1 MIPFLSESSFQSH
14 WAFWFFIPLIL
25 VLIWIYIQRR
35 KKLPSLQFS
44 QISMVKNVP
53 PTIKARVAFLPT
65 LLKALAIVFAIMALA
80 RPQKSD
86 TTVRKN
92 VEGIDIMIVLDIS
105 DSMLIEDMKPNNRME
120 AAKEKIVQFI
130 QKRVSDRIGIVIF
143 AGEAFTLVPLTLDYD
158 LLVSRVTEITTAQ
171 SARIKDGT
179 AIGVAMANGAGRLK
193 DSTAKSRVMVFMTD
207 GENNSGTIDPETGLD
222 IAKGYGIKVYSIG
235 IGQDGPTKIPVY
247 QRDVFG
253 NKVKTYQ
260 PFESTVNEGLLGRMA
275 TETGGKFYRA
285 GKGDVLAG
293 VFADIDS
300 LEKTKIDVNKYTR
313 YTELFKSY
321 LMWSLWLYLAAW
333 LLSVTFFRRAP

>member
-1 MIPFLSESSFQSH
+1 MFSSLAGSSFQAH
-14 WAFWFFIPLIL
+14 WAFWFLLPLALIL
-25 VLIWIYIQRR
+25 IWVYLQRR
-35 KKLPSLQFS
+35 KKIPSLQFS
-44 QISMVKNVP
+44 QIGMLKKVP
-53 PTIKARVAFLPT
+53 PTVKARLAFLPT
-65 LLKALAIVFAIMALA
+65 FLKVLAIIFAIMALA

-86 TTVRKN
+86 TQVRKN

-105 DSMLIEDMKPNNRME
+105 DSMLIEDMKPYNRME
-120 AAKEKIVQFI
+120 AAKEKIVEFI
-130 QKRVSDRIGIVIF
+130 RKRVSDRIGVVIF

-158 LLVSRVTEITTAQ
+158 LLVSRVSEITTAQ
-171 SARIKDGT
+171 QARIKDGT

-222 IAKGYGIKVYSIG
+222 IAKGYGIKIYSIG

-253 NKVKTYQ
+253 NKIKTYQ
-260 PFESTVNEGLLGRMA
+260 PFESTVNEGLLSRMA
-275 TETGGKFYRA
+275 SETGGKFYRA

-293 VFADIDS
+293 VFTDIDR

-313 YTELFKSY
+313 FTELFKDY
-321 LMWSLWLYLAAW
+321 LVWALWLYLAAW
-333 LLSVTFFRRAP
+333 LLRVLWLRRAP